1 MLNGLDRKDP
11 VVVKA
16 LDACR
21 SLLVSPSTSS
31 SIKPK

>member
-21 SLLVSPSTSS
+21 SLLVPSSTSS
-31 SIKPK
+31 TKPK